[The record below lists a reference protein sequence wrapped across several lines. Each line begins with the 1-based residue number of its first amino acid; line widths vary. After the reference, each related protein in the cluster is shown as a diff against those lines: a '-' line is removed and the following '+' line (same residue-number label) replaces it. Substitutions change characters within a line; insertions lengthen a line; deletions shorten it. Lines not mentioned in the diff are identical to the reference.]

1 MKYFLIICICLATSH
16 ILASTF
22 TTHVKKIEIKKEII
36 VDE

>member
-16 ILASTF
+16 ILASSFISPNET
-22 TTHVKKIEIKKEII
+22 IEISEEIK